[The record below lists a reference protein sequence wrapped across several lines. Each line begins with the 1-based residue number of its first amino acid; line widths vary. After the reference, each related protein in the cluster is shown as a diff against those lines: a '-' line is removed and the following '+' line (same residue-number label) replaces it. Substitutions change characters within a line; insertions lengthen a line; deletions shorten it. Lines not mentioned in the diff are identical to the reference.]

1 MNGTQQRETFYDQ
14 SQLEI
19 EWNALYSEWSGTR
32 TVRTDYDTWTSCQD
46 YPILIMDIII
56 IIIKAIIIIVII
68 IINVSSSS
76 LKL

>member
-56 IIIKAIIIIVII
+56 IIIKAIIII